1 MNLTKVPVLSPKRG
15 MTLQHPAEEEE
26 RIEFS
31 LSLSFCLYGRG
42 GSGGLL
48 RDLENKEPNWQQ
60 PTADEEQL
68 GAIEL
73 FCAALLLQR

>member
-26 RIEFS
+26 ERIEFS
-31 LSLSFCLYGRG
+31 HSLFVFMGEEEV
-42 GSGGLL
+42 GGLL

-73 FCAALLLQR
+73 FAALLLQR

>member
-1 MNLTKVPVLSPKRG
+1 MDSHFSAGCWKKKEKKNPV
-15 MTLQHPAEEEE
+15 
-26 RIEFS
+26 
-31 LSLSFCLYGRG
+31 
-42 GSGGLL
+42 GGLL

-73 FCAALLLQR
+73 FAVLLLQR